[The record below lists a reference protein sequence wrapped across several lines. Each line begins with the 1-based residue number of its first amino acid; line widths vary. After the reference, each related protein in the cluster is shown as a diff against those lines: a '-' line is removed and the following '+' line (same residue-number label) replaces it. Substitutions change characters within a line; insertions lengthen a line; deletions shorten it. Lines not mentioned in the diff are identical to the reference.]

1 MIRFADLFNDCLSRF
16 RETPE
21 YIILINNSPDDDGL
35 SAQERQAIIDSVEH
49 TFAPLFGKIKAD
61 ASSITNSDLV
71 FCVLTGIGVG
81 TPMIADCLTISPH
94 TVRVRKHR
102 LREKLP
108 ATWYEVFYGE
118 GETETEEVEEPV
130 DEVSHKPQLP
140 FVRDISNGFRNYFNT
155 NGRASRSEYFCFYF
169 FWVIVTY
176 VSFYLQQQLY
186 CLSYNASNCAADGFF
201 FVLLHVIIWIVL
213 LGIMPPMLT
222 ITVRRLHDL
231 NCSGWLSLLIC
242 GLPCAI
248 LIADNILGAVFTDEF
263 FGRAARPLNFRYY
276 VLKPIRFGYHILN
289 GMFFVQLLIF
299 SIRGTK
305 GTNDYG
311 PDPLT

>member
-1 MIRFADLFNDCLSRF
+1 MIQFADLFKDCMSQF

-21 YIILINNSPDDDGL
+21 FTILNKHRVQGESL
-35 SAQERQAIIDSVEH
+35 TAQERQAIFDSVELM
-49 TFAPLFGKIKAD
+49 FAPLFDQIKSD
-61 ASSITNSDLV
+61 ASSLTDSDLV
-71 FCVLTGIGVG
+71 FCVLSNIGIGA
-81 TPMIADCLTISPH
+81 TTIADCLTISPH

-102 LREKLP
+102 MREKLP
-108 ATWYEVFYGE
+108 ASWYDVFYGE
-118 GETETEEVEEPV
+118 GGNDEEPV
-130 DEVSHKPQLP
+130 VEVSHESRLP
-140 FVRDISNGFRNYFNT
+140 FVREISNGFRNYFNT
-155 NGRASRSEYFCFYF
+155 NGRVSRSEYFCFYF
-169 FWVIVTY
+169 FWVIVTH
-176 VSFYLQQQLY
+176 VSLYLQQQLY

-201 FVLLHVIIWIVL
+201 FVLLHVVIWIVL

-248 LIADNILGAVFTDEF
+248 LIADTILGAIFTDEF
-263 FGRAARPLNFRYY
+263 FGRATWRLNVGYY
-276 VLKPIRFGYHILN
+276 VLRPIRFGYQILN

-311 PDPLT
+311 PDPLK